1 MLKKIKVILYNIK
14 NSKSKKK
21 LELKVNNEMI
31 E

>member
-1 MLKKIKVILYNIK
+1 MLKKTKVILYNIK